1 MTDVADLDEAR
12 AKAELARL
20 ALEIRF
26 HDTAYYQN
34 DAPAIS
40 DAEYDALRQRN
51 SAIEARF
58 PELKRPD
65 SPSDR
70 IGAPPMAGAD
80 GFSKVRH
87 SRPMLSLG
95 NAFNEADVVDFLA
108 GIRRF
113 LKLDDDAAVA
123 IVAEPKIDGLSAA
136 LRYENGVFV
145 QGATRGDGEEGEDI
159 TANLRTIDDIP
170 KQFLSDAPEVFEV
183 RGEVFMNHDAF
194 AELNRKQEAAER
206 AAYANPRNAAAGS
219 LRQLDPAITAS
230 RQLSFR
236 AYAWGEVSA
245 LPSDTQAGVLAA
257 MKAWGFQVQ
266 EHEVCLNAA
275 EMMAYHGAT
284 EAGRS
289 ARPYDIDGI
298 VYKVDRLDWQ
308 DRLGAAS
315 RSPRWAIAH
324 KFAAE
329 QARTLVEEIDIQVG
343 RTGKLTPVAR
353 LKPVTVGGVVVSN
366 APLHNEDYIAEKDIR
381 VGAEVLVQRAG
392 DVIPQVLEVVE
403 PGPEAFK
410 FPTVC
415 PACGANAVRDEGEVD
430 WRCGGGL
437 SCAAQSVERLRHFVS
452 RNAFDIEGLGEK
464 QISAFHDAGV
474 VLQPG
479 HIFQLRKRI
488 EEADQKPLQEW
499 EGWGETSAD
508 NLFAAIDER
517 RKISL
522 DRLIFALG
530 IRHVGQGNAKLL
542 ARYYETLAKF
552 QAAMIPDSLDE
563 LLDIDGIGEKVAKAL
578 LAFFDDSHNKVVWDE
593 LVGELDVQDMQRADT
608 SSELAG
614 KTLVFTGTLERT
626 SRAEAKARAE
636 ALGAK
641 VSGSVSAKTD
651 LLIAGAAAGSK
662 LKKAQALDVKVI
674 DEAEW
679 LALASGDTELQEE
692 ETS

>member
-1 MTDVADLDEAR
+1 M
-12 AKAELARL
+12 
-20 ALEIRF
+20 
-26 HDTAYYQN
+26 
-34 DAPAIS
+34 
-40 DAEYDALRQRN
+40 
-51 SAIEARF
+51 
-58 PELKRPD
+58 RP
-65 SPSDR
+65 
-70 IGAPPMAGAD
+70 
-80 GFSKVRH
+80 
-87 SRPMLSLG
+87 SRWSG
-95 NAFNEADVVDFLA
+95 C
-108 GIRRF
+108 
-113 LKLDDDAAVA
+113 
-123 IVAEPKIDGLSAA
+123 
-136 LRYENGVFV
+136 
-145 QGATRGDGEEGEDI
+145 AT
-159 TANLRTIDDIP
+159 
-170 KQFLSDAPEVFEV
+170 S
-183 RGEVFMNHDAF
+183 
-194 AELNRKQEAAER
+194 
-206 AAYANPRNAAAGS
+206 
-219 LRQLDPAITAS
+219 
-230 RQLSFR
+230 
-236 AYAWGEVSA
+236 
-245 LPSDTQAGVLAA
+245 
-257 MKAWGFQVQ
+257 
-266 EHEVCLNAA
+266 
-275 EMMAYHGAT
+275 
-284 EAGRS
+284 
-289 ARPYDIDGI
+289 
-298 VYKVDRLDWQ
+298 
-308 DRLGAAS
+308 
-315 RSPRWAIAH
+315 
-324 KFAAE
+324 
-329 QARTLVEEIDIQVG
+329 
-343 RTGKLTPVAR
+343 
-353 LKPVTVGGVVVSN
+353 
-366 APLHNEDYIAEKDIR
+366 
-381 VGAEVLVQRAG
+381 
-392 DVIPQVLEVVE
+392 
-403 PGPEAFK
+403 
-410 FPTVC
+410 
-415 PACGANAVRDEGEVD
+415 
-430 WRCGGGL
+430 
-437 SCAAQSVERLRHFVS
+437 S